1 MLACEKKWHKQ
12 CFKCTLPGCG
22 RVLAK
27 GGYLEKDGMPYEQLY
42 LFIKIPNSTFYFSDL
57 LCMNNKAI
65 VVDRHYTPCFYPSWL
80 HIRARPCHHQ
90 RTVPDPHLPLF
101 TLFFLFFFPK
111 GTARSLALHRCR
123 ALEASAL
130 GVEVAQASAT
140 VPPAKLPRSEASSLF
155 IIQGKLLVF
164 FYTFLSFFLH
174 INTITNKKS
183 ICKLPHCTGHPRVS

>member
-101 TLFFLFFFPK
+101 TLFFLSK
-111 GTARSLALHRCR
+111 KVLREALLCTGVGRWRHPRWGWRWRRHRPRCR
-123 ALEASAL
+123 RRSCREVKQALF
-130 GVEVAQASAT
+130 
-140 VPPAKLPRSEASSLF
+140 SLF
-155 IIQGKLLVF
+155 KANFWYF
-164 FYTFLSFFLH
+164 FILFFLSFST
-174 INTITNKKS
+174 NTITNKKS

>member
-1 MLACEKKWHKQ
+1 MNSAEEMLACEKKWHKQ

-101 TLFFLFFFPK
+101 TLFFLFFFYSKRYCEKPCFAQVS
-111 GTARSLALHRCR
+111 GVGGI
-123 ALEASAL
+123 SA
-130 GVEVAQASAT
+130 GGGGGAGIGHGAAGEVAE
-140 VPPAKLPRSEASSLF
+140 K
-155 IIQGKLLVF
+155 
-164 FYTFLSFFLH
+164 
-174 INTITNKKS
+174 
-183 ICKLPHCTGHPRVS
+183 